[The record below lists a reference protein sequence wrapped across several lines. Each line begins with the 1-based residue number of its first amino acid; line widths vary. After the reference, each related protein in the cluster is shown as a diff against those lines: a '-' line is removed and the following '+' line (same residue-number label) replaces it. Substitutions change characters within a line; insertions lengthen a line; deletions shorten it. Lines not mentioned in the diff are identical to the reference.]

1 MKPLARGRGT
11 FTTFATPGESTIA
24 CVFVA
29 FVECIFYFIC
39 GIKPGEQANLY
50 MRASVAKGFTITL
63 SASGVH
69 TASDSCNS

>member
-11 FTTFATPGESTIA
+11 FTTFAMLGESTVA
-24 CVFVA
+24 CIVVA
-29 FVECIFYFIC
+29 VVEGMFCFIH
-39 GIKPGEQANLY
+39 GSLGGQANLC